1 LDVPP
6 TLPLTG
12 LSDTRRLIYSG
23 ASAHTPPS
31 PSLPPTGR
39 STSPRLRSPSRD
51 PGNTAAGPRAFGPLV
66 GDTSGGRAA
75 VPPHPIALC
84 GRRRSAATISRHR
97 RPSPRIARPRFFW
110 FARRSIR
117 EPTAAIS
124 DRLRC
129 SCCNS
134 PPVIG
139 DAIDDGAGGR
149 ERGLTRPVLR
159 PLTDDI
165 NSRPI
170 IHNAASSGKSRLS
183 LLTALLGAE
192 LTSKKIAA
200 SRCLRPFEYNLTLA
214 PVRPKSFCNY
224 DPSITNPT
232 INTNL

>member
-1 LDVPP
+1 VR
-6 TLPLTG
+6 TLP
-12 LSDTRRLIYSG
+12 
-23 ASAHTPPS
+23 P
-31 PSLPPTGR
+31 PSLPPADR
-39 STSPRLRSPSRD
+39 PRRGCVR
-51 PGNTAAGPRAFGPLV
+51 PRAIPAIPRRGLELLGPWSATPLR
-66 GDTSGGRAA
+66 RAA